1 MKFFFMALPLSRMHE
16 LFDDLKK
23 YVDSNGRVVLAGE
36 TSKDAHQET
45 NGEHFHIAIDMN
57 DNQYKAFYK
66 TIIQTKYG
74 LKGRAT
80 AGGTGRQYGLVKPDK
95 VRDETKF
102 LQYTVKNKNILY
114 ENIDLKTIQEL
125 ITSSYI
131 KEERK
136 SKIDTLME
144 YLQARENDIYIEPT
158 CRVNPNH
165 PDSQPSIDITQ
176 LEFIIFEW
184 HKDVWASKKQEVPSP
199 SQLKSLAIR
208 FLMYHSLTDYSLR
221 NQQIFK
227 YLKFNMT
234 M

>member
-16 LFDDLKK
+16 LFEDLQK
-23 YVDSNGRVVLAGE
+23 YLEPNGRVVLAGE
-36 TSKDAHQET
+36 TSTTSHQET
-45 NGEHFHIAIDMN
+45 NGEHFHVAIDMN

-74 LKGRAT
+74 LKGRAVS
-80 AGGTGRQYGLVKPDK
+80 GGTGRQYGLVKPDK

-114 ENIDLKTIQEL
+114 KNINLQTIQDL
-125 ITSSYI
+125 IKSSFI

-136 SKIDTLME
+136 SKIDTLMD
-144 YLQARENDIYIEPT
+144 YLQGREHDIYNEPVN
-158 CRVNPNH
+158 RVNETH
-165 PDSQPSIDITQ
+165 PDSQPSIDIVQ

-184 HKDVWASKKQEVPSP
+184 HMDVWATKKQEVPSP
-199 SQLKSLAIR
+199 SQLKSLALR
-208 FLMYHSLTDYSLR
+208 FLMYHSLTNYSLR

-227 YLKFNMT
+227 YLKYNMT